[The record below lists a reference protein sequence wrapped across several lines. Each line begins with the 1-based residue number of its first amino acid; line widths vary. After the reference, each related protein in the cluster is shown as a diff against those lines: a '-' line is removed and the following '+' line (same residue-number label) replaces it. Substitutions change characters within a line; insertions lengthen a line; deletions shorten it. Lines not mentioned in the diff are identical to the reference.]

1 MAQPTPLEASLGAL
15 IMAFHKH
22 AGSGDA
28 KTLSKKA
35 NQPYLVSKEGPEQ
48 KGGPE
53 GDDLMTMLDQ
63 DGALNFMEYLTLIVS
78 LACMCNCVLEGK
90 MCSCACV
97 HFQYCAKPMSI
108 MAKYAILIQE
118 L

>member
-28 KTLSKKA
+28 KTLKLP
-35 NQPYLVSKEGPEQ
+35 NRC
-48 KGGPE
+48 

-63 DGALNFMEYLTLIVS
+63 DGDGALNFMEYLTLIW
-78 LACMCNCVLEGK
+78 K
-90 MCSCACV
+90 MCLHFMKRPACFHLLSTV
-97 HFQYCAKPMSI
+97 YCIRPTCHTNVS
-108 MAKYAILIQE
+108 YLIE
-118 L
+118 